1 MRRTQPITI
10 GKNSLTTH
18 VQLLQW
24 LHGKQQQ
31 QQHHKIGRLDGDT
44 STIEFGSIELKLR
57 FIQREVYLVDRV
69 LYGRQAVGRRRHRR
83 HHFNL

>member
-1 MRRTQPITI
+1 MSI
-10 GKNSLTTH
+10 

-24 LHGKQQQ
+24 YHDK